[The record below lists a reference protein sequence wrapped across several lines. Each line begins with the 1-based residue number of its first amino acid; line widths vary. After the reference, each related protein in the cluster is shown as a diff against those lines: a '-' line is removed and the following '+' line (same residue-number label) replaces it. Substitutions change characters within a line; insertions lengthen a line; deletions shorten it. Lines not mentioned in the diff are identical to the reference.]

1 MKHILAAALLIA
13 GAPAAAQT
21 IETGTGDWRNIP
33 PLLQAGSSID
43 ADTVTAIIEMGESGE
58 CTLSGRRGRNI
69 DVDVAFVVQYNAQGS
84 IDRLVLEPL
93 GCPRAD
99 GVLAGA
105 VLRLLRNGGFAP
117 AGGRREGWF
126 RGQVGFTN
134 RGG

>member
-1 MKHILAAALLIA
+1 
-13 GAPAAAQT
+13 
-21 IETGTGDWRNIP
+21 
-33 PLLQAGSSID
+33 
-43 ADTVTAIIEMGESGE
+43 MGESGE